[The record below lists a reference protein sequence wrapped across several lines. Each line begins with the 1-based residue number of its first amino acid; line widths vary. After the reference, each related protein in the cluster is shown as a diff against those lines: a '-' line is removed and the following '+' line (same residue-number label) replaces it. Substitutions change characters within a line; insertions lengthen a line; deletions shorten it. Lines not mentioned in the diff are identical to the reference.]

1 MLWTLPKY
9 ISILRARAHL
19 LSMDGDQ
26 QAACADLQRVIQLNG
41 NWRDYHARG
50 HTSGAIGKTMLAER
64 TYRIATVLEPCAA
77 EVYVNLLN
85 CLVSKQSQPEIGKT
99 LLRERIIQP
108 DSFAANYNLGNLL
121 FATKQRKLARHSY
134 RKAALVRPNNRD
146 ALYNLTNTLLES
158 GETQLAL
165 KVYRGLIYGGK
176 QHPPARVNHANP
188 L

>member
-1 MLWTLPKY
+1 M
-9 ISILRARAHL
+9 H
-19 LSMDGDQ
+19 
-26 QAACADLQRVIQLNG
+26 
-41 NWRDYHARG
+41 
-50 HTSGAIGKTMLAER
+50 GAIPLGIGKTMLAER
-64 TYRIATVLEPCAA
+64 TYRIVTVLESCAA

-85 CLVSKQSQPEIGKT
+85 CLMSKQNQPEIGKT

-108 DSFAANYNLGNLL
+108 DSFAANYKLGNLL

-146 ALYNLTNTLLES
+146 ALYNLTNTLLEF

-165 KVYRGLIYGGK
+165 KVYRGLIYDGK